1 MLATLLPLLL
11 ALKVEPIG
19 SRAGPVATSH
29 SRRDAVAVSLLGSIA
44 LVQPVFAVS
53 NPWDKGP
60 VEGLKAESTCKPKGT
75 CACNCMPDGFGGYKE
90 RESAVKPVAAQIVEA
105 IIDDDSPAPAVAAA
119 TKVAPAKAAPAA
131 RASSSAA
138 ALSFDELVANSV
150 KTKEEVYG
158 RKLTDAEVAD
168 LKAKVTKL
176 MAM

>member
-1 MLATLLPLLL
+1 
-11 ALKVEPIG
+11 
-19 SRAGPVATSH
+19 
-29 SRRDAVAVSLLGSIA
+29 
-44 LVQPVFAVS
+44 
-53 NPWDKGP
+53 
-60 VEGLKAESTCKPKGT
+60 
-75 CACNCMPDGFGGYKE
+75 
-90 RESAVKPVAAQIVEA
+90 
-105 IIDDDSPAPAVAAA
+105 VAAA

>member
-1 MLATLLPLLL
+1 LPELTQQTVIWISLFQIGKLGEVSVFSFLTTLIRWTMLATLLPLLL

-75 CACNCMPDGFGGYKE
+75 CACNCMPDGFGAPCIE
-90 RESAVKPVAAQIVEA
+90 RALV
-105 IIDDDSPAPAVAAA
+105 
-119 TKVAPAKAAPAA
+119 
-131 RASSSAA
+131 
-138 ALSFDELVANSV
+138 ALSAH
-150 KTKEEVYG
+150 
-158 RKLTDAEVAD
+158 
-168 LKAKVTKL
+168 
-176 MAM
+176 